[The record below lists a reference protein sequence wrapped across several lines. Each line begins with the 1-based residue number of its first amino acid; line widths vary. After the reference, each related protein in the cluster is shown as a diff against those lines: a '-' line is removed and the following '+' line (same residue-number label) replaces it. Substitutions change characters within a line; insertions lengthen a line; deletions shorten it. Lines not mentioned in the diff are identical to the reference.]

1 MSDRPTNAALEALR
15 HTLERVEGES
25 GLAPDDLVLVELK
38 RILLMRIATL
48 EATRP
53 PPPAMDPVAI
63 DPAANPADEPA
74 VAVAIDLAIS
84 LLADHLSGRP
94 FESARGVVV
103 LETPPSS
110 ADSDRT

>member
-48 EATRP
+48 EAARLP
-53 PPPAMDPVAI
+53 APAMDAAAI

-84 LLADHLSGRP
+84 LLANHLSGRP
-94 FESARGVVV
+94 FERGVAV
-103 LETPPSS
+103 LENPRSG
-110 ADSDRT
+110 SDPDVT